1 MNNVGIL
8 QSLLPVLQR
17 NTFFVGIIIII
28 IKGVIQTM
36 PINVDLMLKNRKK
49 KKKFVI
55 CHHQNHYMLLVNK
68 KVLTICLWKSLFI
81 LRLKNCGA
89 IPPRNMEVFYSCL
102 SITDLTQIISFT

>member
-49 KKKFVI
+49 EKVCDMSPSKN
-55 CHHQNHYMLLVNK
+55 HHHYSSIKNN
-68 KVLTICLWKSLFI
+68 LTICLWKYLYYLSL
-81 LRLKNCGA
+81 
-89 IPPRNMEVFYSCL
+89 
-102 SITDLTQIISFT
+102 